1 MLAGICGGAFSSFEQ
16 AADAMVQVER
26 RIEPDPERHAVYRD
40 LIADYKALYPALR
53 DIRR

>member
-1 MLAGICGGAFSSFEQ
+1 MVICGGAFSSLEQ
-16 AADAMVQVER
+16 AADAMVWVER
-26 RIEPDPERHAVYRD
+26 RIEPDPERHAVYRN